1 MSIYVSQWVK
11 MHLCWVGCLDMVTS
25 WSTSSIESLLKQ
37 TVIWSVGGQK
47 DVRGFPALPS
57 PIPYPR
63 LHGHVTPNASCVTV
77 NNPAFVKLSQI
88 KANPLWI
95 DFFVV
100 VFINILVIILW
111 FPPHPSRF
119 LPSVFQ
125 NMCAWSLGGKRNITK
140 QNGDRYGCAEDPP
153 WMEIEQTNILCCLK
167 KKKVCVSGLKSGWPL
182 QLGESELC
190 NPEPSV
196 RQRNLLGYF
205 IYLFIYYLK

>member
-1 MSIYVSQWVK
+1 
-11 MHLCWVGCLDMVTS
+11 MHLCWVGCLSVVTS
-25 WSTSSIESLLKQ
+25 WSASSSESSLKQ

-111 FPPHPSRF
+111 FPALQPPAFFFR
-119 LPSVFQ
+119 SVFQ
-125 NMCAWSLGGKRNITK
+125 NMCAWLLVKKKTTK
-140 QNGDRYGCAEDPP
+140 KQSRDRYACAEDLP
-153 WMEIEQTNILCCLK
+153 WMKTEQTKLLCC
-167 KKKVCVSGLKSGWPL
+167 
-182 QLGESELC
+182 
-190 NPEPSV
+190 
-196 RQRNLLGYF
+196 F
-205 IYLFIYYLK
+205 

>member
-1 MSIYVSQWVK
+1 
-11 MHLCWVGCLDMVTS
+11 MHLCWVGCLNVVTS
-25 WSTSSIESLLKQ
+25 WSASRSESLLKQ

-57 PIPYPR
+57 PIPYPS

-111 FPPHPSRF
+111 FPPSPRF

-125 NMCAWSLGGKRNITK
+125 NMCAWLLGKKKKHNKTERGQIWPRRRSIGWKLNKLT
-140 QNGDRYGCAEDPP
+140 YCVV
-153 WMEIEQTNILCCLK
+153 LK
-167 KKKVCVSGLKSGWPL
+167 KKGLCFSMNICNWMDWRVDDLCSWVSLSCAIP
-182 QLGESELC
+182 
-190 NPEPSV
+190 N
-196 RQRNLLGYF
+196 RLLDGVIF
-205 IYLFIYYLK
+205 

>member
-1 MSIYVSQWVK
+1 
-11 MHLCWVGCLDMVTS
+11 MHLCWVGCLDVVTS
-25 WSTSSIESLLKQ
+25 WSASSSESLLKQ

-111 FPPHPSRF
+111 FPSAPHVFYRLRF
-119 LPSVFQ
+119 RTCVRG
-125 NMCAWSLGGKRNITK
+125 CWGKKRKK
-140 QNGDRYGCAEDPP
+140 QNRAGDMIWDMAGQKIHRG
-153 WMEIEQTNILCCLK
+153 WKLNKLC
-167 KKKVCVSGLKSGWPL
+167 
-182 QLGESELC
+182 
-190 NPEPSV
+190 
-196 RQRNLLGYF
+196 F
-205 IYLFIYYLK
+205 